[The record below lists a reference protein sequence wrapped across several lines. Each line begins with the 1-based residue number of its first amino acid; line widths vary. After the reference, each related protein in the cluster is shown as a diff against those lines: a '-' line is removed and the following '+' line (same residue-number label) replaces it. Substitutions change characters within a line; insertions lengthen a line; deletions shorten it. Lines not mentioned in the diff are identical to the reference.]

1 MTLKEQCASCKANWD
16 GHCINGND
24 TWKAIN
30 SCIEVIC
37 EDYGK
42 VEGSEWQG
50 KGLLHQK
57 SALIEKL
64 QN

>member
-1 MTLKEQCASCKANWD
+1 MRD
-16 GHCINGND
+16 VRGNYSGRKSGLRALQAQNRIRRSD
-24 TWKAIN
+24 QLYETRFIF
-30 SCIEVIC
+30 V
-37 EDYGK
+37 K

>member
-24 TWKAIN
+24 TWKSIN
-30 SCIEVIC
+30 SCNEVIC
-37 EDYGK
+37 EDYEK

-57 SALIEKL
+57 
-64 QN
+64 